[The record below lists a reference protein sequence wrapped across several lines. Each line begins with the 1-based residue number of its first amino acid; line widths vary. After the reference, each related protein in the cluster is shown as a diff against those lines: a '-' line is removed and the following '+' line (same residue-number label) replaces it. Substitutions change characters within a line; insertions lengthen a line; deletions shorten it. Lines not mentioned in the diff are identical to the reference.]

1 MVAVHQ
7 QEEVT
12 LPKYVGWIGK
22 GQDGNFPEVIGMA
35 SLSDEGWD

>member
-1 MVAVHQ
+1 MVAVCQ
-7 QEEVT
+7 PEEVT

-22 GQDGNFPEVIGMA
+22 GQDWNLPEVIGMA